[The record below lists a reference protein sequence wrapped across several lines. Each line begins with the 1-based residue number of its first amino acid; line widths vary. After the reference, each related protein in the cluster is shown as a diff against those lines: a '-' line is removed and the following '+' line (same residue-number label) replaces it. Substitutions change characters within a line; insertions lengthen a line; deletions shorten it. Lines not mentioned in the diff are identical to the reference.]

1 MIVVMPN
8 GHHDRHS
15 IPDITPPPSI
25 NELAPLPPRGY
36 DITLSVTEIARS
48 VVVDL
53 VPYVDRNF
61 RTIHSSTSRAIA
73 GLSMGGAQSLYI
85 GLNHPDV
92 FAWIGSFSGAIIAW
106 PGAMMPLQEQ
116 APTQGTGPL
125 IPHFELNADSITRSV
140 PDLNEHI
147 NSKLRLLYISCGADD
162 GLLTSNL
169 EFESW
174 LTDHDI
180 HFISREVPGYAHVWS
195 LWRRNLVEVAPM
207 LFRSSSAAQAG
218 R

>member
-1 MIVVMPN
+1 M
-8 GHHDRHS
+8 
-15 IPDITPPPSI
+15 
-25 NELAPLPPRGY
+25 A
-36 DITLSVTEIARS
+36 
-48 VVVDL
+48 DL

-85 GLNHPDV
+85 GLNNPDV
-92 FAWIGSFSGAIIAW
+92 FAWIGSFSAAIIAW
-106 PGAMMPLQEQ
+106 PGAMMPVREQ

-125 IPHFELNADSITRSV
+125 IPHFELNAGSITRSV

-147 NSKLRLLYISCGADD
+147 NSKLRLLYISCGTDD

-174 LTDHDI
+174 LKAHDI